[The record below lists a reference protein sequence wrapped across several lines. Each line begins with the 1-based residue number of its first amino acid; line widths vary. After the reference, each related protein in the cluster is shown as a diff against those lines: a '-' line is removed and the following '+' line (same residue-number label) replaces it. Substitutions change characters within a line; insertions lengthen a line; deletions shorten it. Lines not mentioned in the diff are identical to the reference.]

1 METESFEKKPTP
13 KPGIFILPSAMTT
26 GNIFCG
32 FYAITASLAGDFNT
46 AAVAVGIAI
55 VLDGV
60 DGRIARLTG
69 TTSKFGLQLD
79 SLADAISFGVAP
91 AVVLWQWH
99 LKEFG
104 YLGWSACFMYMVC
117 RVMRLARF
125 NVQSPELKHFLG
137 MPIPAAAG
145 VMAALTHFVEKY
157 KELAFFRSI
166 EFPYTLIGLAILLGV
181 LMISK
186 FRYPSFKNLSFG
198 SGGSYR
204 NVLSLALL
212 IAGIWF
218 VSHEV
223 LLILAAIYLVSG
235 PWGDIRRRFSHKPA
249 PTGVSEEKKVASEN
263 A

>member
-104 YLGWSACFMYMVC
+104 YLGWIACFMYMVWG
-117 RVMRLARF
+117 VMRLARF
-125 NVQSPELKHFLG
+125 NVQSP
-137 MPIPAAAG
+137 
-145 VMAALTHFVEKY
+145 
-157 KELAFFRSI
+157 
-166 EFPYTLIGLAILLGV
+166 
-181 LMISK
+181 
-186 FRYPSFKNLSFG
+186 
-198 SGGSYR
+198 
-204 NVLSLALL
+204 
-212 IAGIWF
+212 
-218 VSHEV
+218 
-223 LLILAAIYLVSG
+223 
-235 PWGDIRRRFSHKPA
+235 
-249 PTGVSEEKKVASEN
+249 
-263 A
+263 